1 MYADDGSR
9 VFGECLAANISPG
22 ICECALFGITGPANL
37 LFRLDK
43 VFRRSTSALTSNSPF
58 LTFSLV
64 SSGGWRKKKRRRSE
78 RGIKVGGR

>member
-1 MYADDGSR
+1 MYADDHAR
-9 VFGECLAANISPG
+9 VFGECLAVNISPG

-64 SSGGWRKKKRRRSE
+64 SNGGWRKRKKRANVE
-78 RGIKVGGR
+78 